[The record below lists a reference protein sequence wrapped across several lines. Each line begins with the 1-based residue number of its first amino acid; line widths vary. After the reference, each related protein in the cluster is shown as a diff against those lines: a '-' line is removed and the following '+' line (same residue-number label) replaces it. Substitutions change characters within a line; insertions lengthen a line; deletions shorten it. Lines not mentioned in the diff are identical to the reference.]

1 MKRLVPIIIMIIMGV
16 GCIDQIQE
24 KPELRIN
31 ASADWHTSG
40 QAALE
45 IQVENTGK
53 TDFNNVA
60 VTVEL
65 PNGFTSEI
73 TEYIVDRIEPD
84 EERVFHFDI
93 QALEGAEDED
103 EYTLAIH
110 IESDELTVEQ
120 EFTFLV
126 PEEKEPEKDTES
138 EEPQKPEYK
147 YEKIFGAQY
156 DPSDIYNTDVSILIH
171 QLKEAGVNT
180 LIFRAF
186 DYEYEPL
193 SDCGVYFETDHAP
206 VKKDLLKEVVEKAHK
221 ENIHVFAWMTTLDC
235 PWILADHPEWGV
247 VAYDWDQNEYVTNA
261 SWWLRISP
269 FNKEHWEYLKELY
282 TDLAQYDIEGVV
294 FQDDLYLADDEDF
307 SSFAQEA
314 YKKEFG
320 KPLLIE
326 NLYDEYDNPTPE
338 GKKWIDWKCETLMK
352 MCKEIMD
359 CVHTVKPDC
368 KFLIDLYYEGVYQPE
383 NCRQW
388 YSQDAELAMQSG
400 FDYLYVMSYHHFV
413 AGELGLTTEEAIDL
427 LAEMTT
433 TGMDMVGPDKL
444 IMKVQVYDWFTDN
457 PVEDWEI
464 ERAYTVLVGAGCL
477 HIAYTPHHDQV
488 PFKLIRRFAPH
499 NENFCCV

>member
-1 MKRLVPIIIMIIMGV
+1 MKRVAVALIVIV
-16 GCIDQIQE
+16 LYAGCIHQPYE
-24 KPELRIN
+24 KPELKIK
-31 ASADWHTSG
+31 ASTELRL
-40 QAALE
+40 QKILLE
-45 IQVENTGK
+45 VQVGNTGK
-53 TDFNNVA
+53 PVFHD
-60 VTVEL
+60 VTVKVDL
-65 PNGFTSEI
+65 PHGFTCEVTEYYVDLIEAGETRTFHFEI
-73 TEYIVDRIEPD
+73 TSPD
-84 EERVFHFDI
+84 
-93 QALEGAEDED
+93 APEG
-103 EYTLAIH
+103 EYTLSVH

-126 PEEKEPEKDTES
+126 PERKEPEKDLEP
-138 EEPQKPEYK
+138 EEPKKPEYTH
-147 YEKIFGAQY
+147 EKIFGAQY
-156 DPSDIYNTDVSILIH
+156 DPSDIYNTDVSTLIH

-180 LIFRAF
+180 LIFRVF

-247 VAYDWDQNEYVTNA
+247 VAYDWDQNEYITNA

-269 FNKEHWEYLKELY
+269 YNRGHWEYLKKLY

-294 FQDDLYLADDEDF
+294 FQDDLYLTDDEDF
-307 SSFAQEA
+307 SSFAKEA
-314 YKKEFG
+314 YKREFG

-326 NLYDEYDNPTPE
+326 NLYDEYGSPTPE
-338 GKKWIDWKCETLMK
+338 GEKWIDWKCETLMK
-352 MCKEIMD
+352 MCEEIID
-359 CVHTVKPDC
+359 SVHTVNPDC
-368 KFLIDLYYEGVYQPE
+368 KFLIDLYYDGVYQPE
-383 NCRQW
+383 NCRLW
-388 YSQDAELAMQSG
+388 YSQDAELAIQSG
-400 FDYLYVMSYHHFV
+400 FDYLYVMSYHYFV
-413 AGELGLTTEEAIDL
+413 AGELGLTIEEAIDL

-433 TGMDMVGPDKL
+433 IGMDLVGPDRL
-444 IMKVQVYDWFTDN
+444 IMKVQVYDWFTDK

-488 PFKLIRRFAPH
+488 PFGLIRRFAPR